1 MFGFSMSNEQ
11 KMVSREVSKLVKGLV
26 ADKAHEMDENN
37 DIPEDVIQ
45 KAWEL
50 GASVSSVPEE
60 YGGHG
65 MEDSPIE
72 SIIVLEELAYGD
84 MAFAVAATSPSLFI
98 NPILTMGTEEQKK
111 KYLPLYCKEKFNAST
126 LALNEPHF
134 GADVMNLKTSAVK
147 KGDGYVINGTKCFVP
162 MAERAGHMLVAASL
176 DGENNLFIV
185 SADNPGVIIG
195 EREKN
200 LGCYALPTFEV
211 EFKDCVVAENDRLGG
226 VSGCNYTRFI
236 QKTRVGMAAMAAGI
250 ARASYEFAKE
260 YAKGR
265 VQFGEPIVNRQ
276 SVAFM
281 LAEMSYEVDSIR
293 LMAQKAASELAA
305 GKDVT
310 RSSYLAK
317 MYAGEMA
324 MKVTDFGVQIMGGHG
339 YIREYPVERYYRNAR
354 GISILEGMAIV

>member
-1 MFGFSMSNEQ
+1 MFGFSMSKEQ

-26 ADKAHEMDENN
+26 TDNAHEMDENRE
-37 DIPEDVIQ
+37 IPGDVIQ

-50 GASVSSVPEE
+50 GASVSAVPEE
-60 YGGHG
+60 FGGHG

-84 MAFAVAATSPSLFI
+84 MAFAVAVTSPSLFI
-98 NPILTMGTEEQKK
+98 NPVRTMGTEAQKK
-111 KYLPLYCKEKFNAST
+111 KYLHLYCKDTFTAAT

-134 GADVMNLKTSAVK
+134 GADVMSLKTTAAK
-147 KGDGYVINGTKCFVP
+147 QGGNYVINGAKCFVP
-162 MAERAGHMLVAASL
+162 MADQAGHMLVAASV
-176 DGENNLFIV
+176 DGQNSLFIV
-185 SADNPGVIIG
+185 ARDNPGVTVG

-200 LGCYALPTFEV
+200 LGCYALPTYEV
-211 EFKDCVVAENDRLGG
+211 EFKDCAVPAEDRLGG
-226 VSGCNYTRFI
+226 EEGCNYTLFI
-236 QKTRVGMAAMAAGI
+236 QRTRVAMAAMAAGI

-281 LAEMSYEVDSIR
+281 LAEMAYEVDSIR

-305 GKDVT
+305 GKDVS

-324 MKVTDFGVQIMGGHG
+324 MKVTDFGVQVMGGHG

>member
-1 MFGFSMSNEQ
+1 MSKEQ
-11 KMVSREVSKLVKGLV
+11 KMVSREVSKLVKGIV
-26 ADKAHEMDENN
+26 SENAHAMDENG
-37 DIPEDVIQ
+37 DIPGDVLQ
-45 KAWEL
+45 KAWEM

-65 MEDSPIE
+65 MEDSPVE

-98 NPILTMGTEEQKK
+98 NPIRSMGTDQQKK

-134 GADVMNLKTSAVK
+134 GADVMSLKTTAVK
-147 KGDGYVINGTKCFVP
+147 AGNSYVINGTKCFVP
-162 MAERAGHMLVAASL
+162 LADKAGHMLVAASL

-185 SADNPGVIIG
+185 SADNPGITVG

-211 EFKDCVVAENDRLGG
+211 EFKNCNVDECDRLGG
-226 VSGCNYTRFI
+226 DAGCNYNLFI
-236 QKTRVGMAAMAAGI
+236 QKTRVAMAAMAAGI
-250 ARASYEFAKE
+250 ARASYDFARE

-265 VQFGEPIVNRQ
+265 VQFGEPIVHRQ
-276 SVAFM
+276 SIAFM

-293 LMAQKAASELAA
+293 LLAQKAASELAA
-305 GKDVT
+305 GKDVA

-317 MYAGEMA
+317 VYAGEMV
-324 MKVTDFGVQIMGGHG
+324 MKVADFGVQILGGHG

-354 GISILEGMAIV
+354 GISILEGMATV

>member
-1 MFGFSMSNEQ
+1 
-11 KMVSREVSKLVKGLV
+11 MVSREVSKLVKGLV
-26 ADKAHEMDENN
+26 ADSAHEMDENRE
-37 DIPEDVIQ
+37 IPADVIQ

-60 YGGHG
+60 FGGHG
-65 MEDSPIE
+65 MEDSPVE
-72 SIIVLEELAYGD
+72 STIVLEELAFGD
-84 MAFAVAATSPSLFI
+84 MAFAVAATTPSLFI
-98 NPILTMGTEEQKK
+98 NPLVSMGTEEQKK
-111 KYLPLYCKEKFNAST
+111 AYLPLYCREDYTPAT

-134 GADVMNLKTSAVK
+134 GADVMNLKTTAVK
-147 KGDGYVINGTKCFVP
+147 KDGSYVINGSKCFVP
-162 MAERAGHMLVAASL
+162 MADKAGHMMVAASV
-176 DGENNLFIV
+176 DGVGNLFIV
-185 SADNPGVIIG
+185 SMDNPGVTVD

-211 EFKDCVVAENDRLGG
+211 ILTECVVPEKDRLGG
-226 VSGCNYTRFI
+226 ENGCDYFKFI

-250 ARASYEFAKE
+250 ARASYEFAKD
-260 YAKGR
+260 YARGR

-276 SVAFM
+276 SIAFM
-281 LAEMSYEVDSIR
+281 LAEMAYEVDSIR
-293 LMAQKAASELAA
+293 LLAQKAASELAA
-305 GKDVT
+305 GKDVS

-324 MKVTDFGVQIMGGHG
+324 MKVTDYGVQILGGHG

>member
-1 MFGFSMSNEQ
+1 MFGFSMSKEQ

-26 ADKAHEMDENN
+26 ADSAHEMDENRE
-37 DIPEDVIQ
+37 IPADVIQ

-60 YGGHG
+60 FGGHG
-65 MEDSPIE
+65 MEDSPVE
-72 SIIVLEELAYGD
+72 STIVLEELAYGD
-84 MAFAVAATSPSLFI
+84 MAFAVAATTPSLFI
-98 NPILTMGTEEQKK
+98 NPLVSMGTEEQKK
-111 KYLPLYCKEKFNAST
+111 SYLPLYCREDYTPAT

-134 GADVMNLKTSAVK
+134 GADVMNLKTTALK
-147 KGDGYVINGTKCFVP
+147 KGGSYVLNGTKCFVP
-162 MAERAGHMLVAASL
+162 MADKAGHMMVAASI
-176 DGENNLFIV
+176 DGVGNLFIV
-185 SADNPGVIIG
+185 SMDNPGVAVG

-200 LGCYALPTFEV
+200 LGCYALPTFEITLT
-211 EFKDCVVAENDRLGG
+211 ECVVPETDRLGG
-226 VSGCNYTRFI
+226 ENGCDYVKFI

-250 ARASYEFAKE
+250 ARASYEFAKD

-276 SVAFM
+276 SIAFM
-281 LAEMSYEVDSIR
+281 LAEMAYEVDSIR
-293 LMAQKAASELAA
+293 LLAQKAASELAA
-305 GKDVT
+305 GKDVS

-324 MKVTDFGVQIMGGHG
+324 MKVTDYGVQILGGHG

>member
-1 MFGFSMSNEQ
+1 MFGFSMSKEQ

-26 ADKAHEMDENN
+26 TDNAHEMDENGE
-37 DIPEDVIQ
+37 IPGDVIQ

-60 YGGHG
+60 FGGHG
-65 MEDSPIE
+65 MEDSPVE

-84 MAFAVAATSPSLFI
+84 MAFAVAVTSPSLFI
-98 NPILTMGTEEQKK
+98 NPLRTMGTEEQKK
-111 KYLPLYCKEKFNAST
+111 KYLPLYCRETFNAAT

-134 GADVMNLKTSAVK
+134 GADVMTLKTTAVK
-147 KGDGYVINGTKCFVP
+147 DGGNYVINGAKCFVP
-162 MAERAGHMLVAASL
+162 MADKAGHMLVAATL

-185 SADNPGVIIG
+185 AGDNPGVCVG

-200 LGCYALPTFEV
+200 LGCYALPTFEI
-211 EFKDCVVAENDRLGG
+211 EFKDCVVSAEDRLGG
-226 VSGCNYTRFI
+226 SSGCNYTLFI
-236 QKTRVGMAAMAAGI
+236 QKTRVAMAAMAAGI

-281 LAEMSYEVDSIR
+281 LAEMAYEVDSIK
-293 LMAQKAASELAA
+293 LMAQKAASELSA
-305 GKDVT
+305 GKDVS

>member
-1 MFGFSMSNEQ
+1 MFGFSMSKEQ

-26 ADKAHEMDENN
+26 TDSAHEMDENR
-37 DIPEDVIQ
+37 DIPGDVIQ

-50 GASVSSVPEE
+50 GASVSAVPEE

-98 NPILTMGTEEQKK
+98 NPVRTMGTEEQKK
-111 KYLPLYCKEKFNAST
+111 KYLPLYCRENFTAAT

-134 GADVMNLKTSAVK
+134 GADVVSLKTTAVK
-147 KGDGYVINGTKCFVP
+147 KGENYVIDGVKCFVP
-162 MAERAGHMLVAASL
+162 MADQAGHMLVAASL
-176 DGENNLFIV
+176 DGQNNLFIV
-185 SADNPGVIIG
+185 ARDNPGITVC

-200 LGCYALPTFEV
+200 MGCYALPTFEV
-211 EFKDCVVAENDRLGG
+211 EFKQCSVPAEDRLGG
-226 VSGCNYTRFI
+226 ENGCDYNRFI
-236 QKTRVGMAAMAAGI
+236 QKTRVAMAAMAAGI

-260 YAKGR
+260 YARGR
-265 VQFGEPIVNRQ
+265 VQFGEPIVHRQ

-281 LAEMSYEVDSIR
+281 LAEMAYEVDSIR
-293 LMAQKAASELAA
+293 LMAQKAASELAT
-305 GKDVT
+305 GKDVA

-317 MYAGEMA
+317 VYAGEMA
-324 MKVTDFGVQIMGGHG
+324 MKVADFGVQIMGGHG

-354 GISILEGMAIV
+354 GIGILEGMAIV